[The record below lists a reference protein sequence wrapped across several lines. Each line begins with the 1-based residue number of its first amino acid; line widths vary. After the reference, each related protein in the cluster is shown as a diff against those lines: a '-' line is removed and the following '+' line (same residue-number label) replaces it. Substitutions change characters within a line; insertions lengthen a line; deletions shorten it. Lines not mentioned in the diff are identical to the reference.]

1 MREVLNGVGGSSNL
15 MVLAGGDF
23 AGDAHQ
29 KPRLHGEARN
39 RRIVL
44 DDDGDFNGG
53 GDGSEVAHHGVGI
66 QLGRAG
72 RADHDGVR
80 AGLAREPGV
89 IDAGAHAVGGSAGD
103 YAHAPIHVAD
113 HGLEHAHTF
122 AIVHARHFA
131 GDAERG
137 EAVDAR
143 ADEEID
149 DALETFQIQV
159 AGRGKGRRQDGVYA
173 FQLQTVSSK
182 EDLWVL

>member
-1 MREVLNGVGGSSNL
+1 MREVLKGVGGSSSL
-15 MVLAGGDF
+15 IVLA
-23 AGDAHQ
+23 AATSRAMRTRSA
-29 KPRLHGEARN
+29 RLHGEARN

-53 GDGSEVAHHGVGI
+53 GDGGEVAHHGVGI

-72 RADHDGVR
+72 RADHDGVG

-89 IDAGAHAVGGSAGD
+89 IDAGAHAIGSSAGD

-113 HGLEHAHTF
+113 HGLEHAHAF

-137 EAVDAR
+137 ESIDAR

-159 AGRGKGRRQDGVYA
+159 AGRGKGSRQDGVYA
-173 FQLQTVSSK
+173 FQLQTVSPK
-182 EDLWVL
+182 KIYG